1 MSVYKNEKNN
11 TWYVM
16 VRYNDWKGERKQKC
30 QRGFATKQE
39 AQNWERQFQLQ
50 KKADVMMDKPLSFY
64 AFEMLY
70 WCGIRE
76 GELLALTPANFDFE
90 SRTVTINKSYQR
102 LKGKDVV
109 TVPKTKKSNRIIK
122 IPQFLADEMK
132 DCFKLF
138 YSLKANDRIFPVTK
152 HYSHHEMDRSSKA
165 AGVKRIPIHSL
176 RQLKVKPKTKILLSF
191 LQKIFC
197 FPFNLYAI
205 FFKNIDFINKNV
217 N

>member
-1 MSVYKNEKNN
+1 
-11 TWYVM
+11 
-16 VRYNDWKGERKQKC
+16 
-30 QRGFATKQE
+30 
-39 AQNWERQFQLQ
+39 
-50 KKADVMMDKPLSFY
+50 
-64 AFEMLY
+64 MLY

>member
-1 MSVYKNEKNN
+1 
-11 TWYVM
+11 M